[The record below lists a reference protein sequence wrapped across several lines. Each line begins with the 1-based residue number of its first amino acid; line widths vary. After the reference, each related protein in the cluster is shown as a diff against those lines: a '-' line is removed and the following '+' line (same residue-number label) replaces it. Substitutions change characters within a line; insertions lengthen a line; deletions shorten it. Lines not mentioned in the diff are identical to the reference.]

1 VEKVEKV
8 EEAKSSIISDSDEA
22 SESDESYEQPDVLCF
37 LSYCSSRARSVSGV
51 ALLFPVQ

>member
-1 VEKVEKV
+1 MEKVEKV

-37 LSYCSSRARSVSGV
+37 LSYCSSRARSVNGMS
-51 ALLFPVQ
+51 LLFPVQ